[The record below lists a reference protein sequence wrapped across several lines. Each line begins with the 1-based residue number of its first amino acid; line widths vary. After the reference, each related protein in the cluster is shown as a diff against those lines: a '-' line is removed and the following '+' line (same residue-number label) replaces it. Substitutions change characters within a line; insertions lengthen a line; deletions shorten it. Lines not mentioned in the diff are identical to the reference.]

1 MDVRNV
7 YNNLMISVRDYK
19 SLRQGKDEE
28 IEERIGL
35 YNSEELVNSK
45 FMHEIMSKIDKN
57 GTL

>member
-1 MDVRNV
+1 MF
-7 YNNLMISVRDYK
+7 SVSDYK

-28 IEERIGL
+28 IEECIGL